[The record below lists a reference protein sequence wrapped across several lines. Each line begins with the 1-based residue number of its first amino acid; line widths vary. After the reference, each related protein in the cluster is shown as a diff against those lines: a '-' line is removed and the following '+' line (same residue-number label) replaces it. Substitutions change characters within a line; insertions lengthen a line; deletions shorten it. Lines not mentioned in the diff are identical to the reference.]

1 MTCPSVIKTGSVS
14 ENRFPDYGGHVK
26 VLVTGGTG
34 FIGTALVKALVR
46 NGHQVVVF
54 SRGFKDPQRS
64 VEWVQGSVLD
74 RDRLRG
80 ALAGCDAAI
89 HLVGIISEIGD
100 QTFERMHVEATRNV
114 VDSLHWAGVRRLV
127 HMSALGARP
136 DAPAR
141 YHSSKA
147 AAEALVRSSGL
158 DWTIFRPSLV
168 YGPGDAFVN
177 LFDWIS
183 KWSPI
188 VPVMGPG
195 TNLLQPVAVEFVAE
209 AFATALNSTP
219 SLGQTIDLCGP
230 DRLSF
235 RALIQRI
242 LAARGRTRWVLS
254 IPWPLARLQARM
266 MEWLFPTL
274 LRKAPPLNRDQLLML
289 HEDNVGDPAPALQLL
304 EGNPVVARFPTFS
317 PLERT

>member
-1 MTCPSVIKTGSVS
+1 MWSVS
-14 ENRFPDYGGHVK
+14 GIWFPDYGERVK

-34 FIGTALVKALVR
+34 FIGTALVKTLVR
-46 NGHQVVVF
+46 NGNQVVVF
-54 SRGFKDPQRS
+54 SRGFKDPQSS
-64 VEWVQGSVLD
+64 VRWVQGSVLD
-74 RDRLRG
+74 LGQLQG

-114 VDSLHWAGVRRLV
+114 VEALHRAGVRRLV

-141 YHSSKA
+141 YHRSKA

-177 LFDWIS
+177 LFDRIS
-183 KWSPI
+183 RWSPI

-195 TNLLQPVAVEFVAE
+195 TNLLQPVAVEIVAE
-209 AFATALNSTP
+209 AFATALKST
-219 SLGQTIDLCGP
+219 SSIGQTIDLCGP
-230 DRLSF
+230 ERLSF
-235 RALIQRI
+235 RAVLRRI
-242 LAARGRTRWVLS
+242 LAARSRSRWVVS
-254 IPWPLARLQARM
+254 VPWPVARLQARI
-266 MEWLFPTL
+266 MEWAFPTL
-274 LRKAPPLNRDQLLML
+274 LRRASPLNRDQLLML

-304 EGNPVVARFPTFS
+304 EGNPMVARFPTFNPFARSQRS
-317 PLERT
+317 P